1 MATKKCT
8 KCQETKKLNE
18 YGVDKRAFDGRRSE
32 CKRCMLVRAREYKR
46 SLKGVS
52 RDCLNASRRKWA
64 ATNRD
69 KINGYNNRWVEANP
83 EKLRELSRQ
92 KYKKD
97 KGKYLARDAVKR
109 AINSGSIKRGGC
121 EICGTTERVQAHHDD
136 YSKPL
141 VVRWFCCQHH
151 HDLHR
156 NLKRE
161 PGEE

>member
-97 KGKYLARDAVKR
+97 KHNGH
-109 AINSGSIKRGGC
+109 
-121 EICGTTERVQAHHDD
+121 EICIGN
-136 YSKPL
+136 KPWCIIIIWCINRFK
-141 VVRWFCCQHH
+141 VSR
-151 HDLHR
+151 
-156 NLKRE
+156 
-161 PGEE
+161 